1 MKTFSV
7 RLEDDVFEK
16 LEATRGKKPRV
27 DYLREVIETHLNEPK
42 RTKEDIQRL
51 QDIEKEVIQLTERL
65 SSKDNEI
72 KKEVI
77 QLNEML
83 SSKDNEIKT
92 LNESLG
98 RAYNE
103 MRWFQEEIR
112 RVNDRILALAPSVE
126 ERKEKSWWQ
135 FWK

>member
-1 MKTFSV
+1 MKTFSI
-7 RLEDDVFEK
+7 RLEDDIFEK

-27 DYLREVIETHLNEPK
+27 DYLREVIENHLNEPI

-51 QDIEKEVIQLTERL
+51 QEIEKEVVRLNERV

-72 KKEVI
+72 R
-77 QLNEML
+77 
-83 SSKDNEIKT
+83 T

-103 MRWFQEEIR
+103 VRWFQEESR
-112 RVNDRILALAPSVE
+112 RVNDRLLALAPTPE
-126 ERKEKSWWQ
+126 EIKRKAWWQ
-135 FWK
+135 FWKQ

>member
-1 MKTFSV
+1 MKTFSI
-7 RLEDDVFEK
+7 RLEEDTFDK
-16 LEATRGKKPRV
+16 IEAVRGKKPRV
-27 DYLREVIETHLNEPK
+27 DYLREVIEKHLNEPI

-51 QDIEKEVIQLTERL
+51 QDIEKEVIQLTE
-65 SSKDNEI
+65 KI
-72 KKEVI
+72 
-77 QLNEML
+77 

-103 MRWFQEEIR
+103 VRWFQEESR
-112 RVNDRILALAPSVE
+112 RINDKILALAPSGE
-126 ERKEKSWWQ
+126 EINKKSWWQ